1 MANLHE
7 RRLKGQC
14 KKDCIVEMRDRGG
27 HELIGWKDNRK
38 LHGEIILGKS
48 GSGMSVSQAATQG
61 EELQGAAYLR
71 IAKDGRL
78 CFGEGAKFA
87 GAGFDDATGE
97 MIWEGCGFGAR
108 AW

>member
-38 LHGEIILGKS
+38 VHGEIILGKG
-48 GSGMSVSQAATQG
+48 GSGMSVSQGATQG
-61 EELQGAAYLR
+61 EGLQGAGYLR

-78 CFGEGAKFA
+78 CFCEGGKFL
-87 GAGFDDATGE
+87 GAGFGDA
-97 MIWEGCGFGAR
+97 AR
-108 AW
+108 EILWGG